1 MLFGVDFSE
10 VVFLAVAGITVGAA
24 ISVLVAKEIIR
35 SVFYL
40 ALAFIGVGVTFI
52 FLNAEYIGLIQILV
66 YVGAIN
72 VLILFGVMLTKRRLT
87 GGGVCE

>member
-1 MLFGVDFSE
+1 MDLSE
-10 VVFLAVAGITVGAA
+10 IVFLAVAGITVGAA
-24 ISVLVAKEIIR
+24 ISVLITNEIIR

-40 ALAFIGVGVTFI
+40 AIAFIGVGVTFF
-52 FLNAEYIGLIQILV
+52 FLNAEYIGLIQVLV

-87 GGGVCE
+87 GGGACE